1 MATFQSVIDDARVT
15 LNDQDGIRYTTTQL
29 MSFCNDGIQ
38 EVFRVRPDFRLG
50 QYKATDT
57 IYVATDQIPI
67 PLKFQNLLNYYVV
80 FRAEMRDDEYSAEGR
95 AGAMRQLFKSELT

>member
-15 LNDQDGIRYTTTQL
+15 LNDEDGIRYTTPQL

-38 EVFRVRPDFRLG
+38 EIFRIRPDFRLG
-50 QYKATDT
+50 NYKAADVT
-57 IYVATDQIPI
+57 YVATDTIPI
-67 PLKFQNLLNYYVV
+67 PLKFQNLLNFYVV

-95 AGAMRQLFKSELT
+95 AAAMRQLFKSELT